1 MRVIVAIVGRDRA
14 GPGRDLFQEYA
25 KRCPWPI
32 DLMSVAPRRISPT
45 ARRLADEGERL
56 LRAVPEGATLV
67 ALDERGH
74 ELDSRA
80 FARRIDRWQNEGTG
94 VVAFAIGGP
103 DGLAPAVLKRAEL
116 VLALGP
122 MTWPHELARV
132 MLAEQ
137 LYRAGAL
144 LAGHPYHRE

>member
-14 GPGRDLFQEYA
+14 GPARELLEAYRR
-25 KRCPWPI
+25 RCPWPI
-32 DLMSVAPRRISPT
+32 DLLSVAPRRIFPT
-45 ARRLADEGERL
+45 SRRLAEEGERL
-56 LRAVPEGATLV
+56 LKAVPEGATLV
-67 ALDERGH
+67 ALDERGR

-80 FARRIDRWQNEGTG
+80 LAQRIDRWQSDG
-94 VVAFAIGGP
+94 VGILAFAIGGP
-103 DGLAPAVLKRAEL
+103 DGLAPAVLNRAEL
-116 VLALGP
+116 VLALGR

-137 LYRAGAL
+137 LYRAGTL

>member
-1 MRVIVAIVGRDRA
+1 VRVIVAIVGRDRA
-14 GPGRDLFQEYA
+14 GPARDLFEDYRR
-25 KRCPWPI
+25 RCPWPI
-32 DLMSVAPRRISPT
+32 ELVSVAPRRISPA
-45 ARRLADEGERL
+45 ARRLAEEGERL
-56 LRAVPEGATLV
+56 LKALPGGATLV
-67 ALDERGH
+67 ALGEGGR

-80 FARRIDRWQNEGTG
+80 FARHIDRWQSQGTG
-94 VVAFAIGGP
+94 VLAFAIGGP
-103 DGLAPAVLKRAEL
+103 DGLAPAVLDRAEL
-116 VLALGP
+116 VLALGR